1 MTKFLS
7 SHEKQIDAKGRVSVP
22 AAYRAEL
29 EKRFAAARHIA
40 DSFPGFEGFELW
52 RPLDEGG
59 DYFVVT
65 RWVDEASHDA
75 YAAARRERDPNTVV
89 SHADGTMSFEKVEF
103 SE

>member
-1 MTKFLS
+1 M
-7 SHEKQIDAKGRVSVP
+7 SVVKVH
-22 AAYRAEL
+22 RLTVVDDNHAEL

-103 SE
+103 GK

>member
-1 MTKFLS
+1 M
-7 SHEKQIDAKGRVSVP
+7 SVVKVHRL
-22 AAYRAEL
+22 AVVGDNRAEL
-29 EKRFAAARHIA
+29 EKRFAAVRHIA

-75 YAAARRERDPNTVV
+75 YAAARRECDPNTVV

>member
-1 MTKFLS
+1 MLRFTVLLS
-7 SHEKQIDAKGRVSVP
+7 LATTRLSWRSASLLPATLLTLSPALRVLSCG
-22 AAYRAEL
+22 A
-29 EKRFAAARHIA
+29 
-40 DSFPGFEGFELW
+40 
-52 RPLDEGG
+52 PLDEGG

-103 SE
+103 DD

>member
-1 MTKFLS
+1 MLRFIAWLS
-7 SHEKQIDAKGRVSVP
+7 LATIVLSWRSA
-22 AAYRAEL
+22 
-29 EKRFAAARHIA
+29 FAAARHIA

-52 RPLDEGG
+52 RPWMRGG

-65 RWVDEASHDA
+65 RWADEASHDA